1 MDKKKTKI
9 AKILLVLCFIIS
21 VIVVSVLLINKN
33 NYPKDNETI
42 ENSEMILKLESEN
55 NMSRD
60 VNVVININNK
70 SYKVNLEEN
79 NTVDEFIKMLPKEF
93 NMKELNGNEK
103 YVNIDKNL
111 PTETY
116 YPKHIEAGDIML
128 FGDNCVVVFYKSFDT
143 TFGYTKIGHVD
154 NIEDLGKEDIV
165 IKFDVVEW

>member
-9 AKILLVLCFIIS
+9 AKILLVLCFIIT

-33 NYPKDNETI
+33 DYPKDNETI

-165 IKFDVVEW
+165 IKFDVVE

>member
-1 MDKKKTKI
+1 MDKKKIKI
-9 AKILLVLCFIIS
+9 VRLLLILCFIIIFI
-21 VIVVSVLLINKN
+21 VILALLINKN
-33 NYPKDNETI
+33 DYPKDNETI

>member
-70 SYKVNLEEN
+70 SYKVNLEKN

-165 IKFDVVEW
+165 IKFDVVE

>member
-9 AKILLVLCFIIS
+9 AKILLILCFIIT

-33 NYPKDNETI
+33 DYPKDNETI

-165 IKFDVVEW
+165 IKFDVVE